1 MLKPTS
7 SELNKREIMKYV
19 GGHGATIKMAAWE
32 LDQLGYV
39 KAHSGVANNSAQ
51 LEKLRS
57 QLQLANSLAAI
68 EWSDTPT
75 ANKKKKTK
83 SFAERI
89 AMAPMAVVVNS
100 NGISCRLG
108 LVCTRLLCIC
118 SSSTYCIFQGL
129 LTRKSEIRNIFVG
142 ELRANSSEENP
153 PKRTQHIL
161 NIVSHD
167 CLVGHMTK

>member
-19 GGHGATIKMAAWE
+19 DGHGATIKMAARE

-57 QLQLANSLAAI
+57 QLQLENSLAAI

-108 LVCTRLLCIC
+108 LVCTLLCIC
-118 SSSTYCIFQGL
+118 SSSTYHIIQGL

-153 PKRTQHIL
+153 LKRTQHIL
-161 NIVSHD
+161 NIVSDD